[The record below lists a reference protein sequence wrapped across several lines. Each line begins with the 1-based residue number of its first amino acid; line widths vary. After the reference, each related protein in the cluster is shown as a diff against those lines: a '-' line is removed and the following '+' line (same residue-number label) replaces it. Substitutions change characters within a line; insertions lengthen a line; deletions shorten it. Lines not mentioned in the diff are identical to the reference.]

1 MPENKPV
8 MLPQMSVEQLAKT
21 LGRARLQ
28 ATTEERERCAMIVEA
43 FRDAVRGQGR
53 EELAQLMEVTI
64 GEIRAGL
71 PVQEQVQ
78 PITMDAQRVPGGE
91 AEVLPPVRHYDDF
104 SEGAALVQG
113 SRFRGGI
120 YGYQGRTGHLRD
132 GG

>member
-1 MPENKPV
+1 VPANQPV

-43 FRDAVRGQGR
+43 FRDAIRSQGQEPIAR
-53 EELAQLMEVTI
+53 FMETVI

-78 PITMDAQRVPGGE
+78 PITLDSQRVPGGE

-104 SEGAALVQG
+104 SEGQALVQG
-113 SRFRGGI
+113 ARFRGGI

-132 GG
+132 GA